1 MIKNDDKNNEN
12 LSQQPKGVSKTN
24 INKNLNKTVKCPKC
38 SQEIKNN
45 KLKEHLQSSHIT
57 EIIDKIFLGS
67 YLSAKNYQ
75 ELEKKNIKYILNCA
89 SECKNL
95 FENKNIKYL
104 KLDIKD
110 QNDFPIENF
119 FEQGSQ
125 FIQESIN
132 NNDGNILI
140 HCMEGKSRSTSILM
154 AYLIK
159 YKNENTNS
167 AYKILKAKRK
177 LTMPNL
183 GFMYKLREYEKKCNN
198 YFQLNDH

>member
-57 EIIDKIFLGS
+57 EIINNIFIGS
-67 YLSAKNYQ
+67 YLNAKNWN
-75 ELEKKNIKYILNCA
+75 ELEKNNIKYILNCA
-89 SECKNL
+89 TECKNI
-95 FENKNIKYL
+95 FEDKIKYL

-110 QNDFPIENF
+110 QNDFPIQDF
-119 FEQGSQ
+119 FDKGIQ
-125 FIQESIN
+125 FIQESVN
-132 NNDGNILI
+132 NNDSNILI
-140 HCMEGKSRSTSILM
+140 HCMEGKSRSTTLLM

-167 AYKILKAKRK
+167 AYKIVKSKRQ

-183 GFMYKLREYEKKCNN
+183 GFMFKLREYEKSLINS
-198 YFQLNDH
+198 

>member
-1 MIKNDDKNNEN
+1 MIKNDDKNDEN

-24 INKNLNKTVKCPKC
+24 INKNLHKTVKCPKC

-57 EIIDKIFLGS
+57 EIINNIFIGS
-67 YLSAKNYQ
+67 YLNAKNWN
-75 ELEKKNIKYILNCA
+75 ELEKNNIKYILNCA
-89 SECKNL
+89 TECKNI
-95 FENKNIKYL
+95 FEDKIKYL

-110 QNDFPIENF
+110 QNDFPIQDF
-119 FEQGSQ
+119 FDKGIQ
-125 FIQESIN
+125 FIQESVN

-140 HCMEGKSRSTSILM
+140 HCMEGKSRSTTLLM

-167 AYKILKAKRK
+167 AYKIVKSKRQ

-183 GFMYKLREYEKKCNN
+183 GFMFKLREYEKSLINS
-198 YFQLNDH
+198 

>member
-57 EIIDKIFLGS
+57 EIINNIFIGS
-67 YLSAKNYQ
+67 YLNAKNWN
-75 ELEKKNIKYILNCA
+75 ELEQNNIKYILNCA
-89 SECKNL
+89 TECKNI
-95 FENKNIKYL
+95 FEDKIKYL

-110 QNDFPIENF
+110 QNDFPIQDF
-119 FEQGSQ
+119 FDKGIQ
-125 FIQESIN
+125 FIQESVN

-140 HCMEGKSRSTSILM
+140 HCMEGKSRSTTLLM

-167 AYKILKAKRK
+167 AYKIVKSKRQ

-183 GFMYKLREYEKKCNN
+183 GFMFKLREYEKSLINS
-198 YFQLNDH
+198 